1 MLNNLGSPGFL
12 ILLLLCISI
21 PCKCIAFKKMGRN
34 GWASLLLLIP
44 VVNVFIISEVA
55 EGHWKNADEEGNLK
69 RKPDEI

>member
-1 MLNNLGSPGFL
+1 
-12 ILLLLCISI
+12 
-21 PCKCIAFKKMGRN
+21 MGRN

-55 EGHWKNADEEGNLK
+55 EGHWKNADAEGNLK